1 MKKFGK
7 AAQNDPAQ
15 EKLLVT
21 TSPDEILIEV
31 SKKTANVTVKD
42 EAEDKFHEES
52 LAIAASMNTTTKS
65 WTEVNRSKQ
74 IGRDEAGAERPA
86 EPDKPSDLTP
96 AAGEKDVPRAYVPPS
111 LRGKEQ
117 TADGKGKGKGN
128 YDGQENSLRVFNLS
142 EDAKEGDLQ
151 DLFGTV
157 GRIFRTYLAKD
168 ENGMSSAFAFITYY
182 TREDAQKAIDK
193 LNGRGYDNLILH
205 VDVAKPRQ

>member
-52 LAIAASMNTTTKS
+52 LAIAASINTTTNS
-65 WTEVNRSKQ
+65 WTQVNRSKQ
-74 IGRDEAGAERPA
+74 IGRDEAGADRPA
-86 EPDKPSDLTP
+86 EPDKPSDLP
-96 AAGEKDVPRAYVPPS
+96 PPAGERTYPAHMCPRAFVERS
-111 LRGKEQ
+111 
-117 TADGKGKGKGN
+117 
-128 YDGQENSLRVFNLS
+128 S
-142 EDAKEGDLQ
+142 DLQ

-157 GRIFRTYLAKD
+157 GRFFRTYLAKD
-168 ENGMSSAFAFITYY
+168 ENGMSSGFAFITYY